1 LYKLLLDTEEKITK
15 KNFLFSKKKEI
26 GFILIV
32 FIIIFTFG
40 LFFYQQ
46 NITEENIKH
55 GIFNKFRDN
64 QMDSTHVMAEHIS
77 SDLEV
82 IMSNLQAVADLASL
96 QDGESYDDRF
106 KKFFEDKYLLL
117 SKITKVDGLYLV
129 NKDGIVTYDR
139 VAEGK
144 KSLVNK
150 DISLREY
157 IKETK
162 NTMKPVFSNG
172 YNGTDNVFKIALAAP
187 IINLDNGQH
196 MGIVVTKIPTISFF
210 EHHGNVHDIN
220 SQFLVVYDKK
230 GNLLAV
236 GADEKLVGKNF
247 FGETVQ
253 NFTNHNII
261 LRNNTQALLQG
272 IPGYAVYDFGLGERV
287 TTTYPVFI
295 GEIPEYFLQVVTPTN
310 SLYSEINSVLL
321 GEKIKTLSL
330 IIGSIAA
337 IMALVIFLVKWNLIL
352 NNLVKKRTKELQ
364 HSNKQFL
371 ISNKELSR
379 VNEELKVHDRMQSE
393 FINVASH
400 EIKTP
405 IQSILSYS
413 ELLSIHPEKREEFIE
428 GIQRNATRLQR
439 LSNEI
444 LDVTKIESK
453 SLKLDK
459 VLFNLNDL
467 LSTVVNDYC
476 TTMEDDRRQNINLFS
491 EPSKDTLIVNADK
504 ERISQVISN
513 LISNAIKFTKEGE
526 IFVTAQK
533 RDDRD
538 VMVTVRDTGEGID
551 SEVFPKLFSKFIT
564 TSFQGIGLGL
574 YISKNIIEAH
584 GGKIWAENNN
594 NNNNKDGRGGAAFY
608 FTLPLNSGSKEEKEH
623 E

>member
-1 LYKLLLDTEEKITK
+1 LDTEENINH
-15 KNFLFSKKKEI
+15 KNFLSRKKKEI
-26 GFILIV
+26 GFISIV
-32 FIIIFTFG
+32 SIIIFTFG

-46 NITEENIKH
+46 NITEENIKD

-64 QMDSTHVMAEHIS
+64 QMDSTHVMAEQIS
-77 SDLEV
+77 SDLQV

-150 DISLREY
+150 DISTREY

-162 NTMKPVFSNG
+162 NTLKPVFSNG

-187 IINLDNGQH
+187 IINPDNGQH
-196 MGIVVTKIPTISFF
+196 MGIVGTKIPTISFF

-220 SQFLVVYDKK
+220 SQFLVVYDNK

-261 LRNNTQALLQG
+261 LRNNTQDLLQG
-272 IPGYAVYDFGLGERV
+272 IPGYAVYDFGLGERL

-379 VNEELKVHDRMQSE
+379 VNEELKVHDRMQKE

-405 IQSILSYS
+405 IQSILSYTQ
-413 ELLSIHPEKREEFIE
+413 LLPMHPEKQEEFIE

-439 LSNEI
+439 LSNVI

-453 SLKLDK
+453 SLKLQK
-459 VLFNLNDL
+459 ELFNLNDL
-467 LSTVVNDYC
+467 LSTVVYDYS
-476 TTMEDDRRQNINLFS
+476 TLIEDDDKQNVKLFS
-491 EPSKDTLIVNADK
+491 EPSKETLIVEADK

-526 IFVTAQK
+526 IFVNAEK
-533 RDDRD
+533 MDDKYAL
-538 VMVTVRDTGEGID
+538 VTVRDTGEGID
-551 SEVFPKLFSKFIT
+551 SEIFPKLFSKFIT

-574 YISKNIIEAH
+574 YISKKIIEAH

-594 NNNNKDGRGGAAFY
+594 NNNNKDDRGDGGATFY
-608 FTLPLNSGSKEEKEH
+608 FTIPLSNGSKEKE
-623 E
+623 ELE

>member
-1 LYKLLLDTEEKITK
+1 MDTKEKITH
-15 KNFLFSKKKEI
+15 KNLLSRKKKEI
-26 GFILIV
+26 GIISIL

-46 NITEENIKH
+46 NITEQNIKQ
-55 GIFNKFRDN
+55 GIFNKFRDH
-64 QMDSTHVMAEHIS
+64 QMESTHVMADHIS
-77 SDLEV
+77 SNLEV
-82 IMSNLQAVADLASL
+82 IMSNIQAVADIASL
-96 QDGESYDDRF
+96 KDGESYDDRF
-106 KKFFEDKYLLL
+106 KKIFEDKYLVLN
-117 SKITKVDGLYLV
+117 KITKVDGLYLV

-139 VAEGK
+139 VAEGR

-150 DISLREY
+150 DISSREY

-162 NTMKPVFSNG
+162 NTLQSVFSNG
-172 YNGTDNVFKIALAAP
+172 FNGTNNVFKIALAAP
-187 IINLDNGQH
+187 IINQDNGQY
-196 MGIVVTKIPTISFF
+196 MGLVETKIPTESFF

-220 SQFLVVYDKK
+220 SQFLVVFDNNA
-230 GNLLAV
+230 NLLAV
-236 GADEKLVGKNF
+236 GADERLVGKHF
-247 FGETVQ
+247 FGGTVQ

-261 LRNNTQALLQG
+261 LKNVTQDLLEG
-272 IPGYAVYDFGLGERV
+272 KPRYAVYDYGRGERL
-287 TTTYPVFI
+287 TTTYPVLI
-295 GEIPEYFLQVVTPTN
+295 SEIPEYFIMVVTPTK

-321 GEKIKTLSL
+321 GEKIKTVSL

-337 IMALVIFLVKWNLIL
+337 IMALVILLVKWNLIL
-352 NNLVKKRTKELQ
+352 NNLVKKRTKELE

-371 ISNKELSR
+371 MSNKELSR

-413 ELLSIHPEKREEFIE
+413 ELLSTHPEKQEQFIE

-439 LSNEI
+439 LSSEI

-453 SLKLDK
+453 SLKLEK
-459 VLFNLNDL
+459 EPFNLNDL
-467 LSTVVNDYC
+467 LSTVVNDQC
-476 TTMEDDRRQNINLFS
+476 TMIEDDGRQDIKLFS
-491 EPSKDTLIVNADK
+491 EPSKETLMVEADK
-504 ERISQVISN
+504 ERISQVICN
-513 LISNAIKFTKEGE
+513 LLSNAIKFTKQGE
-526 IFVTAQK
+526 IFVNAEK
-533 RDDRD
+533 KDERYA
-538 VMVTVRDTGEGID
+538 MVTVRDTGEGID
-551 SEVFPKLFSKFIT
+551 SEIFPKLFSKFIT

-594 NNNNKDGRGGAAFY
+594 NNKDGKGGAAFY
-608 FTLPLNSGSKEEKEH
+608 FTIPLSNVTKQEKEL

>member
-1 LYKLLLDTEEKITK
+1 MDTKEKITHN
-15 KNFLFSKKKEI
+15 KNLLSRKKKEI
-26 GFILIV
+26 GIISIV

-46 NITEENIKH
+46 NITEVNIKQ

-64 QMDSTHVMAEHIS
+64 QMESTHVMADHIS
-77 SDLEV
+77 SELEL
-82 IMSNLQAVADLASL
+82 IMSNVQAVADITSL
-96 QDGESYDDRF
+96 QDGKSYDDRF
-106 KKFFEDKYLLL
+106 KKFFEDKYLVLN
-117 SKITKVDGLYLV
+117 KITKVDGLYLV

-162 NTMKPVFSNG
+162 NTLQPVFSNG
-172 YNGTDNVFKIALAAP
+172 FNGTDNIFKIALAAP
-187 IINLDNGQH
+187 IINQDNGQY
-196 MGIVVTKIPTISFF
+196 MGLVETKIPTESFF

-220 SQFLVVYDKK
+220 SQFLVVYDNNA
-230 GNLLAV
+230 NLLAV
-236 GADEKLVGKNF
+236 GADENLVGKHF

-261 LRNNTQALLQG
+261 LENITQDLLEG
-272 IPGYAVYDFGLGERV
+272 KPRYAVYDYGRGERL
-287 TTTYPVFI
+287 TTTYPVLI
-295 GEIPEYFLQVVTPTN
+295 SEIPEYFIMVVTPTN

-330 IIGSIAA
+330 IIGSIVA
-337 IMALVIFLVKWNLIL
+337 IIALVIFLVKWNLIL
-352 NNLVKKRTKELQ
+352 NNLVKKRTKELE

-371 ISNKELSR
+371 MSNKELSR
-379 VNEELKVHDRMQSE
+379 VNEELKVQDRMQSE

-413 ELLSIHPEKREEFIE
+413 QLLSMHPEKQEVFIE

-439 LSNEI
+439 LSSEI

-453 SLKLDK
+453 SLKLEK
-459 VLFNLNDL
+459 EPFNLNDL

-476 TTMEDDRRQNINLFS
+476 TLIEDDGRQNIKLFS
-491 EPSKDTLIVNADK
+491 EPSKETLIVEADK

-526 IFVTAQK
+526 IFVNAEK
-533 RDDRD
+533 KDDRYAL
-538 VMVTVRDTGEGID
+538 VTVRDTGEGID
-551 SEVFPKLFSKFIT
+551 SEIFPKLFSKFIT
-564 TSFQGIGLGL
+564 KSFQGIGLGL

-584 GGKIWAENNN
+584 GGKIWAENND
-594 NNNNKDGRGGAAFY
+594 KDGRSGAAFY
-608 FTLPLNSGSKEEKEH
+608 FTIPLLSNVTKQEKEL

>member
-1 LYKLLLDTEEKITK
+1 LYKLLLDTKEKITQ

-26 GFILIV
+26 GIISIV
-32 FIIIFTFG
+32 FILIFTFG

-46 NITEENIKH
+46 NITEQNIKQ

-64 QMDSTHVMAEHIS
+64 QMDSTQIMAEHIS

-82 IMSNLQAVADLASL
+82 IMSIVQAVADLASL
-96 QDGESYDDRF
+96 QDDETYDDRF
-106 KKFFEDKYLLL
+106 KKFFEYKYLIL
-117 SKITKVDGLYLV
+117 SKITNVDGLYLV
-129 NKDGIVTYDR
+129 NEDGIVTYDR

-150 DISLREY
+150 DISTREY
-157 IKETK
+157 IKQTK
-162 NTMKPVFSNG
+162 NTLKAGFSNG
-172 YNGTDNVFKIALAAP
+172 FNGTDNVFKIALAAP
-187 IINLDNGQH
+187 IINQDNGQY
-196 MGIVVTKIPTISFF
+196 MGIVETKIPTVSFF

-220 SQFLVVYDKK
+220 SQFLVVYDNK

-236 GADEKLVGKNF
+236 GADQRLVGKNF

-253 NFTNHNII
+253 NFTNHNIV
-261 LRNNTQALLQG
+261 LRNNTQDLLKG
-272 IPGYAVYDFGLGERV
+272 IPGYAVYDYGRGERL
-287 TTTYPVFI
+287 TTTYPVMI
-295 GEIPEYFLQVVTPTN
+295 GEIPEYFIQVVTPTK

-321 GEKIKTLSL
+321 GEKIKTISL
-330 IIGSIAA
+330 IIGSIVA
-337 IMALVIFLVKWNLIL
+337 IFALVVFLVKWNLIL
-352 NNLVKKRTKELQ
+352 NDLVKKRTRELQ
-364 HSNKQFL
+364 HSNKQLL

-379 VNEELKVHDRMQSE
+379 VNEELKVHDRMQKE

-413 ELLSIHPEKREEFIE
+413 QLLPIHPEKQEQCIE

-459 VLFNLNDL
+459 ETFNLNDV
-467 LSTVVNDYC
+467 LSSVVYDYRRLI
-476 TTMEDDRRQNINLFS
+476 EDDGRQNVKLFS
-491 EPSKDTLIVNADK
+491 KPSNETLIVNADK
-504 ERISQVISN
+504 ERINQVISN
-513 LISNAIKFTKEGE
+513 LLSNSIKFTKQGE
-526 IFVTAQK
+526 IFVTAEK
-533 RDDRD
+533 KDDRYAL
-538 VMVTVRDTGEGID
+538 VTVRDTGEGID
-551 SEVFPKLFSKFIT
+551 SQIFPKLFSKFIT

-574 YISKNIIEAH
+574 YISKKIIEAH

-594 NNNNKDGRGGAAFY
+594 NNNEDGRGGGATFY
-608 FTLPLNSGSKEEKEH
+608 FTIPLSNRSEEKEVT
-623 E
+623 

>member
-1 LYKLLLDTEEKITK
+1 MYKLLLDTEEKITQK
-15 KNFLFSKKKEI
+15 IFPFSKKKEI

-46 NITEENIKH
+46 NITEQNIKQ

-64 QMDSTHVMAEHIS
+64 QMDSTHIMAEHIS

-82 IMSNLQAVADLASL
+82 VMSIVQAVADLASL
-96 QDGESYDDRF
+96 QDDETYDDRF
-106 KKFFEDKYLLL
+106 KKFFVDKYLIL
-117 SKITKVDGLYLV
+117 SKITNVDGLYLV

-150 DISLREY
+150 DISTREY
-157 IKETK
+157 IKQTK
-162 NTMKPVFSNG
+162 NTLKPVFSNG
-172 YNGTDNVFKIALAAP
+172 FNGTDNVFKIALAAP
-187 IINLDNGQH
+187 IINQDNGQY
-196 MGIVVTKIPTISFF
+196 MGIVETKIPTVSLF

-220 SQFLVVYDKK
+220 SQFLVVYDNK

-236 GADEKLVGKNF
+236 GADQKLVGKNF

-253 NFTNHNII
+253 NFTNHNIV
-261 LRNNTQALLQG
+261 LRNNTQDLLKG
-272 IPGYAVYDFGLGERV
+272 IPGYAIYDYGRGERL
-287 TTTYPVFI
+287 TTTYPVLI
-295 GEIPEYFLQVVTPTN
+295 GEVPEYFIQVVTPTN
-310 SLYSEINSVLL
+310 ALYSEINSVLL
-321 GEKIKTLSL
+321 GEKIKTISL

-337 IMALVIFLVKWNLIL
+337 VMALVIFLVKWNLIL
-352 NNLVKKRTKELQ
+352 NNLVKKRTRELQ
-364 HSNKQFL
+364 HSNRQFL

-379 VNEELKVHDRMQSE
+379 VNEELKVHDRMQKE

-413 ELLSIHPEKREEFIE
+413 QLLPMHPEKQEQFIE

-453 SLKLDK
+453 SLKLYK
-459 VLFNLNDL
+459 ETFNLNDL
-467 LSTVVNDYC
+467 LSTVVYDYC
-476 TTMEDDRRQNINLFS
+476 RLIEDDGKQNVKLYS
-491 EPSKDTLIVNADK
+491 ESSKETLIVEADK

-513 LISNAIKFTKEGE
+513 LISNAIKFTKQGE
-526 IFVTAQK
+526 IFVTAEK
-533 RDDRD
+533 KDDRYAL
-538 VMVTVRDTGEGID
+538 VTVRDTGEGID
-551 SEVFPKLFSKFIT
+551 SEIFPKLFSKFIT

-594 NNNNKDGRGGAAFY
+594 KDARGGAAFY
-608 FTLPLNSGSKEEKEH
+608 FTIPLIMR
-623 E
+623 

>member
-1 LYKLLLDTEEKITK
+1 MDTEEKITQK
-15 KNFLFSKKKEI
+15 IFPFSKKKEI
-26 GFILIV
+26 GIILIV

-46 NITEENIKH
+46 NITEQNIKQ
-55 GIFNKFRDN
+55 GIFIKFRDN
-64 QMDSTHVMAEHIS
+64 QMDSTHIMAEHIS

-82 IMSNLQAVADLASL
+82 VMSILHAVADLASL
-96 QDGESYDDRF
+96 QDDEIYDDRF
-106 KKFFEDKYLLL
+106 KKFFEDKYLIL
-117 SKITKVDGLYLV
+117 SKITTVDGLYLV
-129 NKDGIVTYDR
+129 NEDGIVTYDR

-150 DISLREY
+150 DISTREY
-157 IKETK
+157 IKQTK
-162 NTMKPVFSNG
+162 NTLKPGFSNG
-172 YNGTDNVFKIALAAP
+172 FNGTDNVFKIALAAP
-187 IINLDNGQH
+187 IINRDNGQY
-196 MGIVVTKIPTISFF
+196 MGIVETKIPTVSFF

-220 SQFLVVYDKK
+220 SQFLVVYDNK

-236 GADEKLVGKNF
+236 GADQKLVGKNF

-253 NFTNHNII
+253 NFTNHNIV
-261 LRNNTQALLQG
+261 LRNNTQALLKG
-272 IPGYAVYDFGLGERV
+272 IPGYAVYDFGLGERL
-287 TTTYPVFI
+287 TTSYPVLI
-295 GEIPEYFLQVVTPTN
+295 GEVPEYFIQVVTPTK

-321 GEKIKTLSL
+321 GEKIKTISL
-330 IIGSIAA
+330 IIGSILA
-337 IMALVIFLVKWNLIL
+337 IFALVVFLVKWNLIL
-352 NNLVKKRTKELQ
+352 NNLVKKRTRELQ

-379 VNEELKVHDRMQSE
+379 VNEELKVHDKMQKE

-413 ELLSIHPEKREEFIE
+413 QLLPMHPEKQEQFIE

-453 SLKLDK
+453 SLKLQK
-459 VLFNLNDL
+459 EPFNLNDL

-476 TTMEDDRRQNINLFS
+476 GLMEDGGRQNVKLFS
-491 EPSKDTLIVNADK
+491 KPSNETLIVNADK
-504 ERISQVISN
+504 ERINQVISN
-513 LISNAIKFTKEGE
+513 LISNAIKFTEQGE
-526 IFVTAQK
+526 IFVTAEK
-533 RDDRD
+533 KDDRYA
-538 VMVTVRDTGEGID
+538 MVTVRDTGEGID
-551 SEVFPKLFSKFIT
+551 SQIFPKLFSKFIT
-564 TSFQGIGLGL
+564 TSVQGIGLGL

-594 NNNNKDGRGGAAFY
+594 NNNNNSNEDDRGGGATFY
-608 FTLPLNSGSKEEKEH
+608 FTIPLSNESEEEKEGT
-623 E
+623 

>member
-1 LYKLLLDTEEKITK
+1 MDTEEKITQ
-15 KNFLFSKKKEI
+15 KNFLSGKKKEI
-26 GFILIV
+26 GIISIV
-32 FIIIFTFG
+32 FIMIFTFG
-40 LFFYQQ
+40 MFFYQQ
-46 NITEENIKH
+46 NITEQNIKQ

-64 QMDSTHVMAEHIS
+64 QMDSTHIMAEHIS

-82 IMSNLQAVADLASL
+82 VMSILQGVTDLASL
-96 QDGESYDDRF
+96 QDDETYDDRF
-106 KKFFEDKYLLL
+106 KKFFEDKYLIL
-117 SKITKVDGLYLV
+117 SKITNVDGLYLV

-144 KSLVNK
+144 KTLVNK
-150 DISLREY
+150 DISTREY
-157 IKETK
+157 IKQTK
-162 NTMKPVFSNG
+162 NTLKPVFSNG
-172 YNGTDNVFKIALAAP
+172 FNGTDNVFKIALAAP
-187 IINLDNGQH
+187 IINQDNGQY
-196 MGIVVTKIPTISFF
+196 MGVIETKISTVSFF

-220 SQFLVVYDKK
+220 SQFLVVYDNK

-253 NFTNHNII
+253 NFTNHNIV
-261 LRNNTQALLQG
+261 LRNNTQDLLKG
-272 IPGYAVYDFGLGERV
+272 IPGYAVYDFGLGKRL

-310 SLYSEINSVLL
+310 SLYSEINSVLV
-321 GEKIKTLSL
+321 GEKIKTISL
-330 IIGSIAA
+330 IIGSIVA
-337 IMALVIFLVKWNLIL
+337 IIALVIFLVKWNLIL
-352 NNLVKKRTKELQ
+352 NDLVKKRTKELE
-364 HSNKQFL
+364 HFNKQFL

-413 ELLSIHPEKREEFIE
+413 QLLSTHPEKQEDFIE

-453 SLKLDK
+453 LLKLQK
-459 VLFNLNDL
+459 EPFNLNDL
-467 LSTVVNDYC
+467 LSTVVYDYS
-476 TTMEDDRRQNINLFS
+476 TLIEDYDKQNVKLFS
-491 EPSKDTLIVNADK
+491 EPSKETLIVEADK

-526 IFVTAQK
+526 ILVNAEK
-533 RDDRD
+533 KDDRYA
-538 VMVTVRDTGEGID
+538 MVTVRDTGEGID
-551 SEVFPKLFSKFIT
+551 SEIFPRLFSKFIT

-584 GGKIWAENNN
+584 DGKIWAENNN
-594 NNNNKDGRGGAAFY
+594 NKDGRGGGAAFY
-608 FTLPLNSGSKEEKEH
+608 FTIPLSNRSEKKEET
-623 E
+623 

>member
-1 LYKLLLDTEEKITK
+1 MDTKEKITH
-15 KNFLFSKKKEI
+15 KNLLSRKKKEI
-26 GFILIV
+26 GIISIV

-46 NITEENIKH
+46 NITEENIKQ

-64 QMDSTHVMAEHIS
+64 QMDSTRVMADHIS

-82 IMSNLQAVADLASL
+82 IMSNLQAVADIASL
-96 QDGESYDDRF
+96 QGGESYDDRF
-106 KKFFEDKYLLL
+106 KKIFEDKYLVLN
-117 SKITKVDGLYLV
+117 KISKVDGLYLV

-150 DISLREY
+150 DISFRGY
-157 IKETK
+157 IMETK
-162 NTMKPVFSNG
+162 NTLQPVFSNG
-172 YNGTDNVFKIALAAP
+172 FNGTDNIFKIALAAP
-187 IINLDNGQH
+187 IINQDNGQY
-196 MGIVVTKIPTISFF
+196 MGLVETKIPTESFF

-220 SQFLVVYDKK
+220 SQFLVVYDNK

-236 GADEKLVGKNF
+236 GADEKLVGKDF

-261 LRNNTQALLQG
+261 LNNITQDLLEG
-272 IPGYAVYDFGLGERV
+272 KPRYAVYDYGKGGRL
-287 TTTYPVFI
+287 TTTYPVLI
-295 GEIPEYFLQVVTPTN
+295 SEIPEYFIMVVTPTK

-321 GEKIKTLSL
+321 GEKIKTISL

-337 IMALVIFLVKWNLIL
+337 IMALVILLVKWNLIL
-352 NNLVKKRTKELQ
+352 NNLVKKRTKELE
-364 HSNKQFL
+364 HSNKQFS
-371 ISNKELSR
+371 ISNNELSR

-413 ELLSIHPEKREEFIE
+413 ELLSTYPEKQEVFIE

-439 LSNEI
+439 LSSEI
-444 LDVTKIESK
+444 LDVAKIESR
-453 SLKLDK
+453 SLKLEK
-459 VLFNLNDL
+459 ERFNLNDV

-476 TTMEDDRRQNINLFS
+476 ILIKDDDRQNIKLFS
-491 EPSKDTLIVNADK
+491 EPSKETLIVEADK

-513 LISNAIKFTKEGE
+513 LISNAMKFTKQGE
-526 IFVTAQK
+526 IFVNAEK
-533 RDDRD
+533 KDDRYAL
-538 VMVTVRDTGEGID
+538 VTVRDTGEGID
-551 SEVFPKLFSKFIT
+551 SEIFPKLFSKFIT

-574 YISKNIIEAH
+574 YISKNIIESH

-594 NNNNKDGRGGAAFY
+594 NKDGRGGATFY
-608 FTLPLNSGSKEEKEH
+608 FTIPLSNVTKQEKEL